1 MAKSK
6 VIKGIFE
13 KRKADTHKG
22 DYGHVLLISGSI
34 GFTGAAYLASEAAVL
49 TGSGLVTCAIPKSLN
64 TILASKL
71 AEAMT
76 LPVED
81 NGKGYFPVSAFTDI
95 MKFSE
100 KVDAVAIGPGLSRQV
115 ETKELVRKLINA
127 LEKPI
132 VLDADGLNA
141 ICDDPNVLKHAKKE
155 IVITPHAGEMARLI
169 HKEIDYIQANRKNI
183 AETVAK
189 KYNAVVVLKGANT
202 VIASPKEGVVVNNTG
217 NPGMAS
223 GGVGDVLA
231 GMIASLIGQGHTSF
245 GAARF
250 GVYLHGLAGDIAA
263 EEKTEVSLRARD
275 ILESIY
281 KATRQC
287 QS

>member
-22 DYGHVLLISGSI
+22 DYGHVFLVAGSS
-34 GFTGAAYLASEAAVL
+34 GFTGAAYLASEAATL

-71 AEAMT
+71 TEAMT

-81 NGKGYFPVSAFTDI
+81 NGKGYFPVSAFADI

-100 KVDAVAIGPGLSRQV
+100 KVDAVAIGPGLSRQA
-115 ETKELVRKLINA
+115 ETKELVKKLINA

-141 ICDDPNVLKHAKKE
+141 ICDDLHILKHAKKE

-169 HKEIDYIQANRKNI
+169 HKEIDYVQANRKNI

-189 KYNAVVVLKGANT
+189 KYNVVVVLKGANT
-202 VIASPKEGVVVNNTG
+202 IVASPKGEVVINTTG

-223 GGVGDVLA
+223 GGVGDVLT
-231 GMIASLIGQGHTSF
+231 GMIASLIGQGYAAF
-245 GAARF
+245 DAARF

-263 EEKTEVSLRARD
+263 KEKTEVSLCARD
-275 ILESIY
+275 ILDNICRAIKIS
-281 KATRQC
+281 
-287 QS
+287 